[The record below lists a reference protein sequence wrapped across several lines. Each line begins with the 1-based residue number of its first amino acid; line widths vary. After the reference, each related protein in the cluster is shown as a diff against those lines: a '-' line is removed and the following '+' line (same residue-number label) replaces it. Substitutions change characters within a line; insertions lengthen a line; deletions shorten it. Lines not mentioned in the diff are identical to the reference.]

1 MERGQIFKD
10 AIVHRETLE
19 DKREVI
25 QIQCV
30 DEPVDLVACGHSFV
44 FA

>member
-1 MERGQIFKD
+1 MERGEILKD
-10 AIVHRETLE
+10 ATVQKETLE
-19 DKREVI
+19 DKCEVI